1 MWHRLFGL
9 ILTDFFTDSP
19 VVVEIERDLSQ
30 QQHFL
35 DVLIVRRHGG
45 EFPERLP
52 DGLEDLAEHNL
63 ITFKSLHEPL
73 HDFALKELAAHS
85 VAYRKLVSQSP
96 SDLLPEDRFKLHA
109 VCARVQQNLTGRI
122 PWQRRLPGV
131 YDCTWATDLVRVIVT
146 GELPLEEHNAPLHL
160 FSASAQSIEFGQ
172 RSYRRH
178 SPQTSNLIGR
188 LFESL
193 RREGFAMSYTMED
206 FKRDYAKNNFPGL
219 TAEELKDIVRDLK
232 PHELKTFMQ
241 VLPLESMVAELPPEA
256 RVAGLPPE
264 ARMAGLSDEQIRQY
278 LEDRSANRKET
289 KRKPKRKK

>member
-1 MWHRLFGL
+1 
-9 ILTDFFTDSP
+9 
-19 VVVEIERDLSQ
+19 
-30 QQHFL
+30 
-35 DVLIVRRHGG
+35 
-45 EFPERLP
+45 LP

-63 ITFKSLHEPL
+63 ITFKSFHEPL

-85 VAYRKLVSQSP
+85 VAYRKLSSPSP
-96 SDLLPEDRFKLHA
+96 SDLLPEDRFKLYA
-109 VCARVQQNLTGRI
+109 VCAKVQQNLTGRI
-122 PWQRRLPGV
+122 PWQKRLPGV
-131 YDCTWATDLVRVIVT
+131 YDCTWATDVVRVIVT

-160 FSASAQSIEFGQ
+160 FSASSETIAFGQ

-219 TAEELKDIVRDLK
+219 TAEELKEIVRDLK

-264 ARMAGLSDEQIRQY
+264 ARVAGLPPESILSALSEEQIRRY
-278 LEDRSANRKET
+278 LDNLSASRKET